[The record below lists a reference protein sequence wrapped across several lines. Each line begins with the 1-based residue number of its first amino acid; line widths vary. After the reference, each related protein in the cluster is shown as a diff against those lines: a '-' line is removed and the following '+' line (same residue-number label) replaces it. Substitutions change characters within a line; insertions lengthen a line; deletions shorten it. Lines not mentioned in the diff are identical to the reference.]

1 MRENT
6 HNTSIPEGRGRANT
20 QFLGLDINLPVFVIS
35 LGLAV
40 IFSVLVLIYPE
51 TSYELLT
58 SAKDFVVVTFGTLFT
73 ISMSAFTLIIF
84 FLIISPFGKIKLG
97 GNNSVPEFG
106 FLSWVCMLFAAGVG
120 IGMTFYGAA
129 EPLSYYTGVFGT
141 PLNASPESEEA
152 YRLAFSATIFHWGLN
167 AWSVYA
173 IIGLALAF
181 FCYNW
186 KLPLTIR
193 SIFYP
198 LLGNRIWG
206 WQGDIIDIIAVLAT
220 LFGLTTSLGLG
231 AQQAASGLFYLF
243 DLPNNLLTQSLVIV
257 FITSVVIFSVYR
269 GLDKG
274 VKVISNINI
283 GLALVLLAFV
293 VLAGPTFK
301 IIMAYGENLISY
313 FQDIVRLSNWN
324 RPDDLQWYHDWTIFY
339 WAWFISWSPF
349 VGMFIARISKG
360 RTIREFLSVVMFV
373 PLLFCLIWFTS
384 FGETA
389 IFQFQ
394 EGLGNLSEPVGD
406 ISLVLFHMLDN
417 LLFPIFSSVF
427 SLFMLVLFFVTSS
440 DSGSLVI
447 NRITSGGKD
456 NTPRIQRVI
465 WAIIQG
471 LIAIVLLVAGGA
483 NALSALQSGSI
494 SMALPFVFILI
505 AATLC
510 LLRGLYIEL
519 YDPQKMINQN
529 ENNHL

>member
-1 MRENT
+1 MDN
-6 HNTSIPEGRGRANT
+6 NTSLSEEGRRPNT
-20 QFLGLDINLPVFVIS
+20 NLFGLDVNLPVFSIS
-35 LGLAV
+35 SGLAI

-51 TSYELLT
+51 MSYELLT
-58 SAKDFVVVTFGTLFT
+58 NAKNFVVEWFGTLFT
-73 ISMSAFTLIIF
+73 VSMSAITLIIF
-84 FLIISPFGKIKLG
+84 FLIVSPFGKIRLG
-97 GNNSVPEFG
+97 GKDSVPEFG
-106 FLSWVCMLFAAGVG
+106 FASWVCMLFAAGVG

-141 PLNASPESEEA
+141 PLNVSPESEEA

-173 IIGLALAF
+173 IIGLSLAF

-198 LLGNRIWG
+198 LLGKRIWG
-206 WQGDIIDIIAVLAT
+206 WQGDVIDIIAVLAT

-231 AQQAASGLFYLF
+231 ARQASSGLFYLF
-243 DLPNNLLTQSLVIV
+243 DLPNNLLTQSLVIM

-274 VKVISNINI
+274 VKVLSNINI
-283 GLALVLLAFV
+283 GLAFVLLAFV
-293 VLAGPTFK
+293 VLAGPTLK
-301 IIMAYGENLISY
+301 IIMAYGENLIFY

-324 RPDDLQWYHDWTIFY
+324 RPEDLQWYRDWTIFY

-360 RTIREFLSVVMFV
+360 RTIREFLTVVMFV
-373 PLLFCLIWFTS
+373 PLIFCTIWFTS

-394 EGLGNLSEPVGD
+394 EGIGKLSEPVGD
-406 ISLVLFHMLDN
+406 ISLVLFYMLDN
-417 LLFPIFSSVF
+417 LLFPIVSSIF

-447 NRITSGGKD
+447 DTITSGGKD
-456 NTPRIQRVI
+456 NTPRIQRVM

-471 LIAIVLLVAGGA
+471 LVATVLLVAGGSY
-483 NALSALQSGSI
+483 ALSAIQSGSI

-505 AATLC
+505 AATVS
-510 LLRGLYIEL
+510 LLRGVYIEL
-519 YDPQKMINQN
+519 YK
-529 ENNHL
+529 

>member
-1 MRENT
+1 M
-6 HNTSIPEGRGRANT
+6 
-20 QFLGLDINLPVFVIS
+20 DIDLPVFFTSI
-35 LGLAV
+35 GLAV
-40 IFSVLVLIYPE
+40 IFSILVLINPE
-51 TSYELLT
+51 ISYELLT
-58 SAKDFVVVTFGTLFT
+58 NAREFVVGWFGTLFT
-73 ISMSAFTLIIF
+73 VSMSAITLIIF

-97 GNNSVPEFG
+97 GKNSVPEFG

-129 EPLSYYTGVFGT
+129 EPLSYYTGIFGT
-141 PLNASPESEEA
+141 PLNVSPESEEA

-173 IIGLALAF
+173 IVGLSLAF

-198 LLGNRIWG
+198 LLGKRIWG
-206 WQGDIIDIIAVLAT
+206 WQGDVIDITAVLAT

-231 AQQAASGLFYLF
+231 ARQASSGLFYLF
-243 DLPNNLLTQSLVIV
+243 DLPNDLLTQSLVIF
-257 FITSVVIFSVYR
+257 FITTVVIFSVYR

-274 VKVISNINI
+274 VKVLSNINI
-283 GLALVLLAFV
+283 SLAFVLLAFV
-293 VLAGPTFK
+293 VLAGPTLK
-301 IIMAYGENLISY
+301 IIMAYGENLLFY

-360 RTIREFLSVVMFV
+360 RTIREFLSVVMFI

-384 FGETA
+384 FGQTA

-394 EGLGNLSEPVGD
+394 EGLGGLSQPVGD
-406 ISLVLFHMLDN
+406 ISLVLFYMLDN
-417 LLFPIFSSVF
+417 LWFPIFTSIF
-427 SLFMLVLFFVTSS
+427 SLFMLVLFFVTSA

-447 NRITSGGKD
+447 NRITSGGKE

-465 WAIIQG
+465 WAIVIG
-471 LIAIVLLVAGGA
+471 LVAVALLVGGGST
-483 NALSALQSGSI
+483 ALQAIQSGSI

-505 AATLC
+505 AATIS
-510 LLRGLYIEL
+510 LLRGVYVEL
-519 YDPQKMINQN
+519 YDSQKMINQN
-529 ENNHL
+529 GK

>member
-1 MRENT
+1 MTENV
-6 HNTSIPEGRGRANT
+6 HNTSISEERRRTNT
-20 QFLGLDINLPVFVIS
+20 KFLGLDVNLPVFSIS
-35 LGLAV
+35 SGLAA

-51 TSYELLT
+51 ISYELLT
-58 SAKDFVVVTFGTLFT
+58 NTKNFVVIWFGTLFT
-73 ISMSAFTLIIF
+73 LSMSTITLVIF

-97 GNNSVPEFG
+97 GNDSIPEFS
-106 FLSWVCMLFAAGVG
+106 FVSWVCMLFAAGVG

-141 PLNASPESEEA
+141 PLNVSPESEEA

-173 IIGLALAF
+173 IIGLSLAF

-198 LLGNRIWG
+198 LLGKRIWG

-231 AQQAASGLFYLF
+231 ARQASSGLFYLF
-243 DLPNNLLTQSLVIV
+243 GLPNNLLTQSLVIV
-257 FITSVVIFSVYR
+257 FITSVVVFSVYR

-274 VKVISNINI
+274 VKVLSNINI
-283 GLALVLLAFV
+283 GLALVLLTFI

-301 IIMAYGENLISY
+301 IIMAYGENLIFY

-324 RPDDLQWYHDWTIFY
+324 RPEDLQWYRDWTIFY

-360 RTIREFLSVVMFV
+360 RTIREFLSVVMFA
-373 PLLFCLIWFTS
+373 PLLICTIWFTS

-389 IFQFQ
+389 IFQFK

-406 ISLVLFHMLDN
+406 ISLVLFYMLDN
-417 LLFPIFSSVF
+417 LLFPVVSSIF

-447 NRITSGGKD
+447 DTITSGGKD
-456 NTPRIQRVI
+456 NTPRIQRVM

-471 LIAIVLLVAGGA
+471 LVATVLLVAGGSY
-483 NALSALQSGSI
+483 ALSAIQSGSI

-505 AATLC
+505 AATIS
-510 LLRGLYIEL
+510 LLRGVYIEL
-519 YDPQKMINQN
+519 YDPKKMINHI

>member
-1 MRENT
+1 MKESS
-6 HNTSIPEGRGRANT
+6 HNILISEGERRANT
-20 QFLGLDINLPVFVIS
+20 KIAGLDINLPVFSIS
-35 LGLAV
+35 SGLAI
-40 IFSVLVLIYPE
+40 IFSILVLIYPE
-51 TSYELLT
+51 TSYELLNNT
-58 SAKDFVVVTFGTLFT
+58 KNFVVVWFGTLFT
-73 ISMSAFTLIIF
+73 VSMSTITLIIF
-84 FLIISPFGKIKLG
+84 FLIISPFGKIRLG
-97 GNNSVPEFG
+97 GKDAVTEFG
-106 FLSWVCMLFAAGVG
+106 FASWVCMLFAAGVG

-141 PLNASPESEEA
+141 PLNVTPESEEA

-173 IIGLALAF
+173 IIGLSLAF

-198 LLGNRIWG
+198 LLGKRIWG
-206 WQGDIIDIIAVLAT
+206 WQGDVIDIIAVLAT

-231 AQQAASGLFYLF
+231 ARQAASGISYLF
-243 DLPNNLLTQSLVIV
+243 DLPNNLLTQSLVII
-257 FITSVVIFSVYR
+257 FITSLVIFSVYR

-274 VKVISNINI
+274 VKLLSNVNI
-283 GLALVLLAFV
+283 GLALVLLSFI

-301 IIMAYGENLISY
+301 IIMAYGENLIFY
-313 FQDIVRLSNWN
+313 FQDIIRLSSWN

-360 RTIREFLSVVMFV
+360 RTIREFLTVVMLV
-373 PLLFCLIWFTS
+373 PLLFCTIWFTS

-394 EGLGNLSEPVGD
+394 EGVGNLSEPVED
-406 ISLVLFHMLDN
+406 ISLVLFYMLDN
-417 LLFPIFSSVF
+417 LLFPVVSSIFS
-427 SLFMLVLFFVTSS
+427 LLMLVLFFVTSS

-447 NRITSGGKD
+447 DTITSGGKD

-465 WAIIQG
+465 WAIVQG
-471 LIAIVLLVAGGA
+471 LVATVLLVAGGSY
-483 NALSALQSGSI
+483 ALSAIQSGAI

-505 AATLC
+505 AATIS
-510 LLRGLYIEL
+510 LLRGVYVEL
-519 YDPQKMINQN
+519 YK
-529 ENNHL
+529 

>member
-1 MRENT
+1 MRDSTN
-6 HNTSIPEGRGRANT
+6 NTSISGERRANT
-20 QFLGLDINLPVFVIS
+20 QFFGLDINLPVFAIS
-35 LGLAV
+35 SGLA
-40 IFSVLVLIYPE
+40 IFFSAFVLIFPE
-51 TSYELLT
+51 KSSFLT
-58 SAKDFVVVTFGTLFT
+58 NTMDFVVDWFGTLFT
-73 ISMSAFTLIIF
+73 LSMSAITLIIF
-84 FLIISPFGKIKLG
+84 FLIVSPFGKIRLG
-97 GNNSVPEFG
+97 GKDSVPEFG
-106 FLSWVCMLFAAGVG
+106 FVSWVCMLFAAGVG

-141 PLNASPESEEA
+141 PLNVSPESEEA

-173 IIGLALAF
+173 IVGLSLAF

-198 LLGNRIWG
+198 LLGKRIWG
-206 WQGDIIDIIAVLAT
+206 WQGDVIDIIAVLAT

-231 AQQAASGLFYLF
+231 ARQATSGLDYLNIAP
-243 DLPNNLLTQSLVIV
+243 DTLLTQSLVIM
-257 FITSVVIFSVYR
+257 FITSLVIFSVYR

-274 VKVISNINI
+274 VKVLSNINI

-339 WAWFISWSPF
+339 WAWWISWSPF

-373 PLLFCLIWFTS
+373 PLLFCTIWFTS

-406 ISLVLFHMLDN
+406 ISLVLFYMLDN
-417 LLFPIFSSVF
+417 LLFPIFSSIF
-427 SLFMLVLFFVTSS
+427 ALFILVLFFVTSS

-447 NRITSGGKD
+447 SKITSGGKD

-471 LIAIVLLVAGGA
+471 LIAIVLLVGGGSY
-483 NALSALQSGSI
+483 ALSAIQSGAI

-505 AATLC
+505 AATIS
-510 LLRGLYIEL
+510 LLRGVYIEL
-519 YDPQKMINQN
+519 YDPQKMINKN
-529 ENNHL
+529 GK

>member
-1 MRENT
+1 MEN
-6 HNTSIPEGRGRANT
+6 NTSVSEGEIRTNT
-20 QFLGLDINLPVFVIS
+20 QFLGLDVNLPVFS
-35 LGLAV
+35 FSSGLAI
-40 IFSVLVLIYPE
+40 IFSILVLIYPE
-51 TSYELLT
+51 ISYELLT
-58 SAKDFVVVTFGTLFT
+58 NAKNFVVAWFGTLFT
-73 ISMSAFTLIIF
+73 VTMSVITLVIF
-84 FLIISPFGKIKLG
+84 FLIVSPIGKIRLG
-97 GNNSVPEFG
+97 GKDAVPEFG
-106 FLSWVCMLFAAGVG
+106 FASWVCMLFAAGVG

-129 EPLSYYTGVFGT
+129 EPLSYYTGIFGT
-141 PLNASPESEEA
+141 PLNASPASEEA

-173 IIGLALAF
+173 IIGLSLAF

-198 LLGNRIWG
+198 LLGKRIWG
-206 WQGDIIDIIAVLAT
+206 WQGDLIDIIAVLAT

-231 AQQAASGLFYLF
+231 ARQASSGLFYLF
-243 DLPNNLLTQSLVIV
+243 DLPNNLLTQSIVIM

-274 VKVISNINI
+274 VKVLSNVNI

-293 VLAGPTFK
+293 VLAGPTYN
-301 IIMAYGENLISY
+301 IIMSYGENLIFY
-313 FQDIVRLSNWN
+313 FQDIIRLSSWN
-324 RPDDLQWYHDWTIFY
+324 RPDDLQWYRDWTIFY

-373 PLLFCLIWFTS
+373 PLLFCTIWFTS

-394 EGLGNLSEPVGD
+394 EGTGNLSEPVGD
-406 ISLVLFHMLDN
+406 ISLVLFYMLDN
-417 LLFPIFSSVF
+417 LLFPVVSSIF

-447 NRITSGGKD
+447 DTITSGGKD
-456 NTPRIQRVI
+456 NTSKIQRVM

-471 LIAIVLLVAGGA
+471 LVATVLLVAGGSY
-483 NALSALQSGSI
+483 ALSAIQSGSI

-505 AATLC
+505 AATVS
-510 LLRGLYIEL
+510 LLRGVYVEL
-519 YDPQKMINQN
+519 YN
-529 ENNHL
+529 

>member
-1 MRENT
+1 MKIP
-6 HNTSIPEGRGRANT
+6 NTSTSDRKGRANR
-20 QFLGLDINLPVFVIS
+20 QFLGMDIDLPVFFTSI
-35 LGLAV
+35 GLAV
-40 IFSVLVLIYPE
+40 IFSILVLINPE
-51 TSYELLT
+51 ISYELLT
-58 SAKDFVVVTFGTLFT
+58 NAREFVVGWFGTLFT
-73 ISMSAFTLIIF
+73 VSMSAITLIIF

-97 GNNSVPEFG
+97 GKNSVPEFG

-129 EPLSYYTGVFGT
+129 EPLSYYTGIFGT
-141 PLNASPESEEA
+141 PLNVSPESEEA

-173 IIGLALAF
+173 IVGLSLAF

-198 LLGNRIWG
+198 LLGKRIWG
-206 WQGDIIDIIAVLAT
+206 WQGDVIDITAVLAT

-231 AQQAASGLFYLF
+231 ARQASSGLFYLF
-243 DLPNNLLTQSLVIV
+243 DLPNDLLTQSLVIF
-257 FITSVVIFSVYR
+257 FITTVVIFSVYR

-274 VKVISNINI
+274 VKVLSNINI
-283 GLALVLLAFV
+283 SLAFVLLAFV
-293 VLAGPTFK
+293 VLAGPTLK
-301 IIMAYGENLISY
+301 IIMAYGENLLFY

-360 RTIREFLSVVMFV
+360 RTIREFLSVVMFI

-384 FGETA
+384 FGQTA

-394 EGLGNLSEPVGD
+394 EGLGGLSQPVGD
-406 ISLVLFHMLDN
+406 ISLVLFYMLDN
-417 LLFPIFSSVF
+417 LWFPIFTSIF
-427 SLFMLVLFFVTSS
+427 SLFMLVLFFVTSA

-447 NRITSGGKD
+447 NRITSGGKE

-465 WAIIQG
+465 WAIVIG
-471 LIAIVLLVAGGA
+471 LVAVALLVGGGST
-483 NALSALQSGSI
+483 ALQAIQSGSI

-505 AATLC
+505 AATIS
-510 LLRGLYIEL
+510 LLRGVYVEL
-519 YDPQKMINQN
+519 YDSQKMINQN
-529 ENNHL
+529 GK